1 MQTLEALKL
10 RSMGITAL
18 SGWLNHIQAW
28 RQGKKKE
35 AQRFVWRMELG
46 KNQEIRERRYQIM
59 PLSTH
64 YSIYRYFLVLSGT
77 LLGTRNT
84 QMNGAWPF
92 PQKELICAQMYYRNP
107 MRILGYS
114 ERVKFHCSVFHTW
127 DWALVDSL
135 WFPEAAYPTSAHP
148 TVRVQP
154 QGSGWLLSTV
164 LQFSRTQLE
173 M

>member
-1 MQTLEALKL
+1 MEDGTRK
-10 RSMGITAL
+10 
-18 SGWLNHIQAW
+18 
-28 RQGKKKE
+28 
-35 AQRFVWRMELG
+35 ELG
-46 KNQEIRERRYQIM
+46 NRERRYQIM
-59 PLSTH
+59 PLSIH
-64 YSIYRYFLVLSGT
+64 YSIYKYFLVLSGT

-84 QMNGAWPF
+84 QMNEAWSF
-92 PQKELICAQMYYRNP
+92 PQKELICTQMCYRNP
-107 MRILGYS
+107 KRILGYS